1 MVLVVSSSMMEARAT
16 VVNGGWS
23 RWWKKPSGIK
33 GRLMQFFV
41 TFREREST
49 CEGEGVT
56 GELRWEK
63 ETGLFLLYVCWI
75 VWERVLVCE

>member
-1 MVLVVSSSMMEARAT
+1 MVLVVSSSMVEARAT

-41 TFREREST
+41 TFRERESA

>member
-1 MVLVVSSSMMEARAT
+1 MVEARAT

-41 TFREREST
+41 TFRERER
-49 CEGEGVT
+49 EREREHVR
-56 GELRWEK
+56 ERALR
-63 ETGLFLLYVCWI
+63 VS
-75 VWERVLVCE
+75 

>member
-1 MVLVVSSSMMEARAT
+1 MVEARAT

-41 TFREREST
+41 TFRERERAHVR
-49 CEGEGVT
+49 ERA
-56 GELRWEK
+56 LR
-63 ETGLFLLYVCWI
+63 VS
-75 VWERVLVCE
+75 